1 MGAEFTYEDLKARL
15 ETALIMSG
23 TGKSELLCQECYRA
37 SDWSF
42 QEDAGNVFPG
52 STCDFCLT

>member
-1 MGAEFTYEDLKARL
+1 MGAEFPYEDLKARS

-42 QEDAGNVFPG
+42 QRTLGMYSLAAPVT
-52 STCDFCLT
+52 SA

>member
-23 TGKSELLCQECYRA
+23 TGKSELLYQEGYRA

-42 QEDAGNVFPG
+42 QRMLEMYSLAAPVI
-52 STCDFCLT
+52 SA

>member
-15 ETALIMSG
+15 ETVLIMSG

-42 QEDAGNVFPG
+42 QRMLEMYSLAAPVI
-52 STCDFCLT
+52 SA

>member
-42 QEDAGNVFPG
+42 QRMLEMYSLAALVI
-52 STCDFCLT
+52 SA